1 MCKLS
6 PVFKQFAAIVCCKS
20 HSNKVHSI
28 NKFMFHSLLN
38 KIKKILFVEI
48 GNLLTLSFGIVSGWA
63 TINFNELQ
71 SENSTF
77 STGPLKLEEASLVVS
92 ILNIGG
98 LIGNF
103 GVLPISQLIG
113 VKRTLHIL
121 GPLLIVIHVN
131 LKLKKCVPN

>member
-1 MCKLS
+1 M
-6 PVFKQFAAIVCCKS
+6 
-20 HSNKVHSI
+20 
-28 NKFMFHSLLN
+28 
-38 KIKKILFVEI
+38 
-48 GNLLTLSFGIVSGWA
+48 LTLSFGIVSGWA

-77 STGPLKLEEASLVVS
+77 STGPLNLEEASLVVS

-121 GPLLIVIHVN
+121 GPLLIVRIYVI
-131 LKLKKCVPN
+131 LK